1 MDDTP
6 GYVSESARLGTRCWV
21 LGILGAGGSGSYTWH
36 RDPPNTPANALWLSS
51 LPEACRAEAFLCG
64 RARAVSASVDGVD
77 DHELQPH
84 AVVADVNELVDSLDA
99 LLVSGEGQ
107 LLPLALLD
115 LLGPAEAEEAS
126 TLLGAHGGYGEEV
139 DRVSQLVDSGVHRDG
154 LLGDRLPRERA
165 RPQLHRPKDAVNAAL
180 LLNGLVESRP
190 VAGGHRLLHGSGPV
204 VAPALDARH
213 VARVRLLPRHER
225 LLGHG
230 ALGEQG
236 REHGGGG
243 CHDGAARQ
251 RLARLRAGDRRG
263 ARLRQHRAAAH
274 RRAVEER
281 SGANENEQHV
291 IRALRVI
298 FA

>member
-77 DHELQPH
+77 DRELQPH

-126 TLLGAHGGYGEEV
+126 ALLGAHGGYGEEV

-165 RPQLHRPKDAVNAAL
+165 RPQLHRPEDAVNAAL

-190 VAGGHRLLHGSGPV
+190 VAGGHGL
-204 VAPALDARH
+204 
-213 VARVRLLPRHER
+213 
-225 LLGHG
+225 
-230 ALGEQG
+230 LGEQG